1 MARILDET
9 AITEVLRN
17 CTFFSELSGESLRRL
32 TAMALCRRFHRGQIV
47 FRQGDDVPGVFVVAS
62 GKVKVF
68 NVSANGKEHV
78 LHLLGPGSTFAEVA
92 VLGEFPCPAFAEAL
106 QETTCVLL
114 PTQPFNQALRQDH
127 RLSLQ
132 ILTSM
137 AAWIRYFVGL
147 LEGIV
152 LRDAAGRI
160 AHYLLRVERESDR
173 ALSLPSLKKHI
184 ASHLNLTSETL
195 SRTLR
200 QLREDGLIGSAP
212 GNRIVIKDRRRLQQV
227 AEGHFPRI

>member
-1 MARILDET
+1 MAKFSGEMSVSEILK
-9 AITEVLRN
+9 N
-17 CTFFSELSGESLRRL
+17 CSFFSEVSGESLRRL
-32 TAMALCRRFHRGQIV
+32 TAMALRRRFRRGQLI
-47 FRQGDDVPGVFVVAS
+47 FRQGDDVPGVFVIAT

-68 NVSANGKEHV
+68 NVAVNGKEHV
-78 LHLLGPGSTFAEVA
+78 LHLLGPGDTFAEVA
-92 VLGEFPCPAFAEAL
+92 ALGGFACPAFAEAL

-132 ILTSM
+132 ILRSM
-137 AAWIRYFVGL
+137 AAWMRYFVGL

-160 AHYLLRVERESDR
+160 ADYLLRVERDSGR

-200 QLREDGLIGSAP
+200 RLREDGLIGSAP

-227 AEGHFPRI
+227 AEGHFPAI